1 MKIFL
6 FVFLSAPS
14 ILFAQIKGFGVSI
27 FHNSMFNSELFTN
40 NNFVFEKVKSKNPSI
55 LAGVHYTSL
64 GKNKNF
70 SLRHGVDILIPYQ
83 RPMSLVAP
91 QKTYAF
97 ITNAISYRFLNS
109 KILAASFRSDMKFML
124 EKRKFEEELPENIA
138 RRWILGGGFS
148 IQPLPQRNKL
158 KLVYQVNFTPVYIWE
173 KGNLDVAFHYSSFG
187 VEYGF

>member
-1 MKIFL
+1 MKILTLFL
-6 FVFLSAPS
+6 MIGPS
-14 ILFAQIKGFGVSI
+14 VLFAQMKGFGVSV

-64 GKNKNF
+64 GKNKKF

-83 RPMSLVAP
+83 RPMLLVAP
-91 QKTYAF
+91 QKTYTF
-97 ITNAISYRFLNS
+97 ITNAVSYRFLNS
-109 KILAASFRSDMKFML
+109 KILAASFQTDIKFML
-124 EKRKFEEELPENIA
+124 EKRKFEKELPENIA

-148 IQPLPQRNKL
+148 IQPLPERNKL
-158 KLVYQVNFTPVYIWE
+158 KLVYQLNITPVYIWE
-173 KGNLDVAFHYSSFG
+173 KGNLDMAFHYSSFG